1 MSARS
6 LIAGLCLLQPV
17 FAFAFGL
24 QDEPVGTKVTGTFAL
39 GNKRIHAPASD
50 WTLIARHTWTGTTD
64 KVRQG
69 TNFAG
74 VYLAEIRDGR
84 LTRGLQAWGN
94 VDPNLARGWRH
105 PVDPCKQREK
115 PLAYRNLSENV
126 DNQFCFDVSELRGY
140 MRASTGWRRDAQQWL
155 ADQQVKVPP
164 TVLVVRFAK
173 LERAFWTEV
182 FYYFDPSQLP
192 GNSTAERAEAAA
204 KWAEDN
210 SGAVRA
216 GLATRGP

>member
-1 MSARS
+1 MMRALAAVAWS
-6 LIAGLCLLQPV
+6 LLPAIALGASLRVQ
-17 FAFAFGL
+17 
-24 QDEPVGTKVTGTFAL
+24 PVGTQLTGDFEL
-39 GNKRIHAPASD
+39 GNKRIVVPAGH
-50 WTLIARHTWTGTTD
+50 WTLIASHQWTGT
-64 KVRQG
+64 VNAVMQG

-74 VYLAEIRDGR
+74 VYVAEVKEGR
-84 LTRGLQAWGN
+84 LLRAIQAWGN

-115 PLAYRNLSENV
+115 PLAYLNLSENV
-126 DNQFCFDVSELRGY
+126 DNQLCFDVSELRGY
-140 MRASTGWRRDAQQWL
+140 MQASTGWRRDAQQWL
-155 ADQQVKVPP
+155 AEQQVKVPP

-192 GNSTAERAEAAA
+192 GKSTAERAEAAA

-210 SGAVRA
+210 SAAVRA